1 MSLLP
6 DRTQRRIVPRWRAS
20 GAAAAAPEF
29 TSVKAAPRATSSSAD
44 QAGAAFRAFQ
54 DDRSVGSAAEALAES
69 LLEGNREAAKTAA
82 IFIAQNP
89 FDAPASLLNLARST
103 TGELSSITAI
113 ASEVATT
120 RALLKLSPR
129 NPVLWSDMAR
139 HYASQ
144 GEKQRARRCMS
155 AALQLAP
162 DHRWM
167 LRTAARFFI
176 HQEDP
181 AAAHRLLSM
190 HPRTKNDPWLIA
202 AELACAH
209 VAGRTPKFWKVANEI
224 IKFDRYSPLHIS
236 ELATAVG
243 MMELESGNRKQA
255 RKLVQKGL
263 IAPTEN
269 TLAQVLW
276 AKDRKHLGDG
286 MAKLNMLIK
295 STEDAYEAEFKLC
308 LQRGDLPAALSAC
321 NNWVS
326 DEPFAARPL
335 HEITYL
341 ASLLDDHDL
350 TFRTSDRVLR
360 LDGQMSVGL
369 ELNRMFAKLSSN
381 KLRPDK
387 DADEIHCL
395 EVRLRQL
402 IAQPGAVA
410 VHATANMALWNYRFG
425 SAEAGRA
432 LYRSAVELARKSQG
446 LESAAHAAMFAAR
459 EALLSGEPEAPQD
472 LATAADLA
480 ERAGSELCLFYVR
493 KLDALAKAP
502 GMRQQILSPSSAEQ
516 YLRPMKLLNISK
528 GPTGYVLTVGR
539 G

>member
-20 GAAAAAPEF
+20 GAAAAAREF
-29 TSVKAAPRATSSSAD
+29 TSVKGAPRATSSSAD
-44 QAGAAFRAFQ
+44 QAGAAFKAFQ

-69 LLEGNREAAKTAA
+69 LLEGDKEAAKTAA
-82 IFIAQNP
+82 NFIVQNP
-89 FDAPASLLNLARST
+89 LGAPVALLTLARGT
-103 TGELSSITAI
+103 TGELSTISAI

-144 GEKQRARRCMS
+144 GEKQRAHRCMGT
-155 AALQLAP
+155 ALQLAP

-167 LRTAARFFI
+167 LRTASRFFI

-209 VAGRTPKFWKVANEI
+209 VAGRTPKFWKTANEI
-224 IKFDRYSPLHIS
+224 VRFDRYAPLHMS

-255 RKLVQKGL
+255 RKLVEKGL

-276 AKDRKHLGDG
+276 AKERKHLGDG
-286 MAKLNMLIK
+286 LAKLDMLIR
-295 STEDAYEAEFKLC
+295 SMDDAYEAEFKLC
-308 LQRGDLPAALSAC
+308 LQRGDLPAALNAC
-321 NNWVS
+321 KKWIS
-326 DEPFAARPL
+326 DEPFAARPR
-335 HEITYL
+335 HEITYV

-350 TFRTSDRVLR
+350 TFRTSDKVLR
-360 LDGQMSVGL
+360 VDGQMSVGL
-369 ELNRMFAKLSSN
+369 ELNRIFAKLSSD
-381 KLRPDK
+381 KLKHDK
-387 DADEIHCL
+387 DTEEIHRL

-402 IAQPGAVA
+402 KEQPGAVA
-410 VHATANMALWNYRFG
+410 VHATANMALLNYRFG
-425 SAEAGRA
+425 SAGAGRA
-432 LYRSAVELARKSQG
+432 LYRSAVELARKSEG

-459 EALLSGEPEAPQD
+459 EALLAGEPEAAQD
-472 LATAADLA
+472 LATATELA

-493 KLDALAKAP
+493 KLEALAKAP
-502 GMRQQILSPSSAEQ
+502 EMRQQILSPSSAEQ
-516 YLRPMKLLNISK
+516 YLRPMKLLKISK